1 MARTPERSLDSG
13 PEAPPTFMTSVI
25 PIVFSISGSDLSARP
40 GSVASTASKPRF
52 MFSP

>member
-1 MARTPERSLDSG
+1 MKKVPTSG

-25 PIVFSISGSDLSARP
+25 PIDFSISGKDLSARP

-52 MFSP
+52 MFNP